1 MIETAE
7 PVLIDGLQYCRW
19 SRTIFEEMRAG
30 RLTAVH
36 ATVAYH
42 GTLRETMSEIAAWN
56 RRFREHADL
65 IAPLLRGRDIAAARA
80 QGRTA
85 VVLGLQ
91 NPMPIEDDLGL
102 VEILHRLG
110 IRIMQLTYNNQS
122 LLGSGW
128 SEAEDGG
135 LTLMGREAVREMNRL
150 GMIIDLSHAGERT
163 TLDAISVSS
172 RPVVVS
178 HANPREARE
187 TGRNLS
193 PTVMRALSESGGL
206 MGLSLY
212 PHHLPQGSDTTL
224 AEFGVMAARAAEVVG
239 VTHLAIGSDLCQ
251 DQPGEVLQWMR
262 RGRWRFADPGEESL
276 AFPAQPAWFRTNRD
290 FPGLAA
296 GLAGAGF
303 RPDEIALVLGGNW
316 RRVMSEG
323 FEPAGGAA

>member
-1 MIETAE
+1 MIEAAE

-19 SRTIFEEMRAG
+19 SRTVFEEMRAG
-30 RLTAVH
+30 GMSAVH

-42 GTLRETMSEIAAWN
+42 GSLRETVTEIAAWN
-56 RRFREHADL
+56 RRFRDHADL

-80 QGRTA
+80 SGRTA
-85 VVLGLQ
+85 IALGLQ

-110 IRIMQLTYNNQS
+110 IRVMQLTYNNQS
-122 LLGSGW
+122 LLGTGW
-128 SEAEDGG
+128 SEAQDSG
-135 LTLMGREAVREMNRL
+135 LTQMGREVVREMNRL
-150 GMIIDLSHAGERT
+150 GMLVDLSHAGERT
-163 TLDAISVSS
+163 TLEAITFSA

-178 HANPREARE
+178 HANPRESRE

-193 PTVMRALSESGGL
+193 RTAMKALAESGGL

-224 AEFGVMAARAAEVVG
+224 AAFGAMAARAAEIVG
-239 VTHLAIGSDLCQ
+239 VAHLAIGSDLCQ
-251 DQPGEVLQWMR
+251 DQPGEVLRWMR

-276 AFPAQPAWFRTNRD
+276 AFPAQPSWFRSNRD

-316 RRVMSEG
+316 RRLMSES
-323 FEPAGGAA
+323 FEPAGGVP